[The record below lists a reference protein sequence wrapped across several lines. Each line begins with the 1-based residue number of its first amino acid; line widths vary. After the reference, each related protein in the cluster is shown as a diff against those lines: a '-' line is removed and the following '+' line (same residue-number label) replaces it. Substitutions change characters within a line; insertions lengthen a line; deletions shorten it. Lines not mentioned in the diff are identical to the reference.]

1 MLVLHP
7 PKLAL
12 TQRRVGLMPGGADTP
27 LRPGERGRERE
38 CMGSTRG
45 RKQVERL
52 FWERHSRT
60 IPYVRALRETL
71 RRFAN
76 PEVSV
81 EAPKLARFGV

>member
-45 RKQVERL
+45 RKQVERFFGKGIVEL
-52 FWERHSRT
+52 YPTSGPCER
-60 IPYVRALRETL
+60 L
-71 RRFAN
+71 
-76 PEVSV
+76 
-81 EAPKLARFGV
+81 